1 MLEIL
6 NSKFVKSAVKPQQYP
21 ATPFTEIAFAGKSNV
36 GKSSMINTL
45 LHRKAIAKVSGT
57 PGKTRLL
64 NFFKVRFRQKAKQQ
78 QGYFML
84 ADLPGYGYAR
94 VSKKERNSWQI
105 MMQQYF
111 ANRLN
116 LGLVVVLVDI
126 RHKAD
131 PKDMMMLEMLHQTEQ
146 NFLVVVTKADKIAKT
161 KRKKALQKLA
171 AGLQLP
177 ASLIIPF
184 SATKKIGLP
193 QLLHEL
199 EKYLFDTE
207 IEL

>member
-6 NSKFVKSAVKPQQYP
+6 NSEFVKSAVKPQQYP

-45 LHRKAIAKVSGT
+45 LQRKAIAKVSSS

-64 NFFKVRFRQKAKQQ
+64 NFFKVRFRKKETDQ

-84 ADLPGYGYAR
+84 ADLPGYGYAK
-94 VSKKERNSWQI
+94 VSKKERNSWQV

-111 ANRLN
+111 ASRLN

-131 PKDMMMLEMLHQTEQ
+131 PKDMMMLEMLHQTQ
-146 NFLVVVTKADKIAKT
+146 QSFLVVATKADKIAKT
-161 KRKKALQKLA
+161 KRAQAVEKLA
-171 AGLQLP
+171 AGLHLP
-177 ASLIIPF
+177 ASLILPF

-193 QLLHEL
+193 QLLSNL

>member
-45 LHRKAIAKVSGT
+45 LHRKAIAKVSST

-64 NFFKVRFRQKAKQQ
+64 NFFKVRFRPKAKQQ

-146 NFLVVVTKADKIAKT
+146 NFLVVATKADKIAKT

-171 AGLQLP
+171 TGLQLP

-193 QLLHEL
+193 QLLNEL

>member
-6 NSKFVKSAVKPQQYP
+6 NSEFVKSAVKPQQYP

-45 LHRKAIAKVSGT
+45 LKRKSIAKVSKT

-64 NFFKVRFRQKAKQQ
+64 NFFKVHFRQKEKNQ

-84 ADLPGYGYAR
+84 ADLPGYGYAK
-94 VSKKERNSWQI
+94 VSKKERSSWQL

-111 ANRLN
+111 VNRLN
-116 LGLVVVLVDI
+116 LKIVILLVDI

-131 PKDMMMLEMLHQTEQ
+131 PKDMLMLEMLHQTKQ
-146 NFLVVVTKADKIAKT
+146 NFMVVATKADKVAKT
-161 KRKKALQKLA
+161 KRNKAIKDLA
-171 AGLQLP
+171 VGLQLP
-177 ASLIIPF
+177 KNLIIPF
-184 SATKKIGLP
+184 SATQKIGLT
-193 QLLHEL
+193 QILDVL

-207 IEL
+207 MRL